1 MVDVKIS
8 ALPAVSSVSASDVFV
23 VNATSV
29 TSQITYTNLFTN
41 VTLVTPNLGTPSAG
55 VLTNC
60 TGLPLTAAAG
70 VTGVLPVANGGTGYS
85 SGTGTGL
92 PVFQSGA
99 TLTSPTLGITTATSI
114 NKVIITAPATSATLT
129 IADGKTATVS
139 NTLTFAGTDSTTMTF
154 PSTSASVA
162 RIDAAQTFTGNQT
175 FSTAVI
181 AGVQALSGAGAVN
194 LTTPT
199 TAFTSTATGNA
210 LTLANGTAGQI
221 KTIAYVAEAAGADT
235 GVLTPTSRVGYSTI
249 TFTNVG
255 DCVTLQY
262 FTQGW
267 AVIGV
272 RGATVA

>member
-1 MVDVKIS
+1 MADVKIS
-8 ALPAVSSVSASDVFV
+8 DLPVVTSASGSDVFV
-23 VNATSV
+23 INSANI

-41 VTLVTPNLGTPSAG
+41 VTFIAPALGTPSAG

-60 TGLPLTAAAG
+60 TGLPLTSG
-70 VTGVLPVANGGTGYS
+70 ITGILPVANGGTGYS
-85 SGTGTGL
+85 SGTGSGL
-92 PVFQSGA
+92 PVFQTSPS
-99 TLTSPTLGITTATSI
+99 LTTPTLGVASATSI
-114 NKVIITAPATSATLT
+114 NKVAITAPAASATLT
-129 IADGKTATVS
+129 IANAKTLTV
-139 NTLTFAGTDSTTMTF
+139 NTTLTFAGTDSTTMTF

-181 AGVQALSGAGAVN
+181 AGVQSLSGAGAVN

-210 LTLANGTAGQI
+210 LTLADGTAGQI

-235 GVLTPTSRVGYSTI
+235 GVLTPTTRVGYATI